1 MAYTFFW
8 WAVFSRSEN
17 LTLTNASRSKAAKPP
32 VFAPPPRVFLAP
44 PRVFLALPLADN
56 SLPFFPRVFLIILD
70 PVFLRVDLEA
80 FFAGAGVFLEVPGLF
95 FNLPVHRVGVFMVFF
110 FARAALALAEEAGV
124 FFAAFLIL
132 GLEVE
137 AFLAPALAAFLE
149 AAEFGG
155 AILLTSDLFAGPR
168 ETVEKSS

>member
-1 MAYTFFW
+1 MIPIWLTFF
-8 WAVFSRSEN
+8 
-17 LTLTNASRSKAAKPP
+17 
-32 VFAPPPRVFLAP
+32 
-44 PRVFLALPLADN
+44 
-56 SLPFFPRVFLIILD
+56 FLIT
-70 PVFLRVDLEA
+70 FFREEA
-80 FFAGAGVFLEVPGLF
+80 FFAGVVVFLELSGLVF
-95 FNLPVHRVGVFMVFF
+95 KVGVFRVIF